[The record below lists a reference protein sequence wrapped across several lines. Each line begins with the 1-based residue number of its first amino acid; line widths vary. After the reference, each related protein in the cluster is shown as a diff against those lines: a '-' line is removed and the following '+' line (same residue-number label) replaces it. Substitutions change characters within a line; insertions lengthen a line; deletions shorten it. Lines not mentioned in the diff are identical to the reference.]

1 MQLAT
6 IDREKLSPEL
16 QQSLANFE
24 VNRDAYIALQNRY
37 TEVMQENQRLTQ
49 KAAELEGQANRTDA
63 SWNAQGKSGTIE
75 QSKINDEI
83 ERSAQLRKDAQ
94 ELRFTAEA
102 RAGIP
107 NSLIIQVAEARL
119 KLVGVPS
126 SINKLFQQD
135 LLEQALKQGGTLEI
149 LLELFTLSHAVMLKS
164 LAEHDVVL
172 SRCNSQHER
181 QMKIQELTWIA
192 LGKKLEQLFDGAEKE
207 TQAPTL
213 AAMPPAAPKEA
224 AVDNT
229 AALLK
234 LKRTI
239 AAS

>member
-6 IDREKLSPEL
+6 IDRENLSPEL

-24 VNRDAYIALQNRY
+24 VNRDAYITLQNRY
-37 TEVMQENQRLTQ
+37 TEVVQENQRLTQ

-107 NSLIIQVAEARL
+107 NNLIIQVAEARL
-119 KLVGVPS
+119 KLVGVPG

-135 LLEQALKQGGTLEI
+135 LLDQALKQGGTLEI
-149 LLELFTLSHAVMLKS
+149 LLELFTLSHAVLLKS

-213 AAMPPAAPKEA
+213 AAMPPAVPKEA